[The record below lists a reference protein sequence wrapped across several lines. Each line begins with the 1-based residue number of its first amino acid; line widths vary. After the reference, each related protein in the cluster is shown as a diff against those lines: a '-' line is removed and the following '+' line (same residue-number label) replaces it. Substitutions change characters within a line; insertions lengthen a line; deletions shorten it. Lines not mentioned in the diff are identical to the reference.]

1 MTEKD
6 FVIVIGRQFGCGGR
20 EIGRMLAERLGVAYY
35 DKNLLAEAAK
45 AFGFDREVL
54 AGADEKRP
62 SFVRTFLGSSYGNT
76 SDFGCWGSLSPDALY
91 DVQSKVISRICEA
104 GPCVIV
110 GRTAD
115 YIARERPNLFSIFFH
130 APESHR
136 ARRIFMRR
144 DADNETEA
152 VKMARKAD
160 SKRESYYNYYTGRR
174 WGAASNYHL
183 SLDASLLST
192 EETVELIISFLKARA
207 AAGNK
212 NQGSI

>member
-6 FVIVIGRQFGCGGR
+6 FVIVIGRQFGSGGR
-20 EIGRMLAERLGVAYY
+20 EIGRRIAEKLGIPYF

-45 AFGFDREVL
+45 AFGFDKDVL
-54 AGADEKRP
+54 ADADEKRP
-62 SFVRTFLGSSYGNT
+62 SFIRTFLGSSYGNT

-91 DVQSKVISRICEA
+91 DVQSRVIGRICHA

-115 YIARERPNLFSIFFH
+115 YIALELTNLFSVFIH
-130 APESHR
+130 SPEAHR
-136 ARRIFMRR
+136 ARRIVMRN
-144 DADNETEA
+144 DAADEA
-152 VKMARKAD
+152 EAIRIAKKAD

-183 SLDASLLST
+183 SLDASMLSM
-192 EETVELIISFLKARA
+192 EETVDLIISFLKARA
-207 AAGNK
+207 AK
-212 NQGSI
+212 M

>member
-6 FVIVIGRQFGCGGR
+6 FVIVIGRQFGSGGR
-20 EIGRMLAERLGVAYY
+20 EIGRRIAEKLGIPYF

-45 AFGFDREVL
+45 AFGFDKDVL
-54 AGADEKRP
+54 ADADEKRP
-62 SFVRTFLGSSYGNT
+62 SFIRTVLGSSYGNT

-91 DVQSKVISRICEA
+91 DVQSRVIGRICHA

-115 YIARERPNLFSIFFH
+115 YIARELTNLFSVFIH
-130 APESHR
+130 SPEAHR
-136 ARRIFMRR
+136 ARRIVMRN
-144 DADNETEA
+144 DAADEA
-152 VKMARKAD
+152 EAIRIAKKAD

-183 SLDASLLST
+183 SLDASMLSM
-192 EETVELIISFLKARA
+192 EETVDLIISFLKARA
-207 AAGNK
+207 AK
-212 NQGSI
+212 M

>member
-6 FVIVIGRQFGCGGR
+6 FVIVIGRQFGSGGR
-20 EIGRMLAERLGVAYY
+20 EIGRRIAEKLGIPYF

-45 AFGFDREVL
+45 AFGFDKDVL
-54 AGADEKRP
+54 ADADEKRP
-62 SFVRTFLGSSYGNT
+62 SIIRTFLGSSYGNT

-91 DVQSKVISRICEA
+91 DVQSRVIGRICHA

-115 YIARERPNLFSIFFH
+115 YIARELTNLFSVFIH
-130 APESHR
+130 SPEAHR
-136 ARRIFMRR
+136 ARRIVMRN
-144 DADNETEA
+144 DAADEA
-152 VKMARKAD
+152 EAIRIAKKAD

-183 SLDASLLST
+183 SLDASMLSM
-192 EETVELIISFLKARA
+192 EETVDLIISFLKARA
-207 AAGNK
+207 AK
-212 NQGSI
+212 M

>member
-6 FVIVIGRQFGCGGR
+6 FVIVIGRQFGSGGR
-20 EIGRMLAERLGVAYY
+20 EIGRRIAEKLGIPYF

-45 AFGFDREVL
+45 AFGFDKDML
-54 AGADEKRP
+54 ADADEKRP
-62 SFVRTFLGSSYGNT
+62 SFIRTFLGSSYGNT

-91 DVQSKVISRICEA
+91 DVQSRVIGRICHA

-115 YIARERPNLFSIFFH
+115 YIARELTNLFSVFIH
-130 APESHR
+130 SPEAHR
-136 ARRIFMRR
+136 ARRIVMRN
-144 DADNETEA
+144 DAADEA
-152 VKMARKAD
+152 EAIRIAKKAD

-183 SLDASLLST
+183 SLDASMLSM
-192 EETVELIISFLKARA
+192 EETVDLIISFLKARA
-207 AAGNK
+207 AK
-212 NQGSI
+212 M

>member
-6 FVIVIGRQFGCGGR
+6 FVIVIGRQFGSGGR
-20 EIGRMLAERLGVAYY
+20 DIGRRIAEKLGIPYF

-45 AFGFDREVL
+45 AFGFDKDVL
-54 AGADEKRP
+54 ADADEKRP
-62 SFVRTFLGSSYGNT
+62 SFIRTFLGSSYGNT

-91 DVQSKVISRICEA
+91 DVQSRVIGRICHA

-115 YIARERPNLFSIFFH
+115 YIARELTNLFSVFIH
-130 APESHR
+130 SPEAHR
-136 ARRIFMRR
+136 ARRIVMRN
-144 DADNETEA
+144 DAADEA
-152 VKMARKAD
+152 EAIRIAKKAD

-183 SLDASLLST
+183 SLDASMLSM
-192 EETVELIISFLKARA
+192 EETVDLIISFLKARA
-207 AAGNK
+207 AK
-212 NQGSI
+212 M

>member
-6 FVIVIGRQFGCGGR
+6 FVIVIGRQFGSGGR
-20 EIGRMLAERLGVAYY
+20 EIGRRIAEKLGIPYF

-45 AFGFDREVL
+45 AFGFDKDVL
-54 AGADEKRP
+54 ADADEKRP
-62 SFVRTFLGSSYGNT
+62 SFIRTFLGSSYGNT

-91 DVQSKVISRICEA
+91 DVQSRVIGRICHA

-115 YIARERPNLFSIFFH
+115 YIARELTNLFSVFIH
-130 APESHR
+130 SPEAHR
-136 ARRIFMRR
+136 ARRIVMRN
-144 DADNETEA
+144 DAADEA
-152 VKMARKAD
+152 EAIRIAKKAD

-183 SLDASLLST
+183 SLDASMLSM
-192 EETVELIISFLKARA
+192 EETVDLIISFLKARA
-207 AAGNK
+207 AK
-212 NQGSI
+212 L

>member
-6 FVIVIGRQFGCGGR
+6 FVIVIGRQFGSGGR
-20 EIGRMLAERLGVAYY
+20 EIGRRIAEKLGIPYF

-45 AFGFDREVL
+45 AFGFDKDVL
-54 AGADEKRP
+54 ADADEKRP
-62 SFVRTFLGSSYGNT
+62 SFIRTFLGSSYGNT

-91 DVQSKVISRICEA
+91 DVQSRVIGRICHA

-115 YIARERPNLFSIFFH
+115 YIACELTNLFSVFIH
-130 APESHR
+130 SPEAHR
-136 ARRIFMRR
+136 ARRIVMRN
-144 DADNETEA
+144 DAADEA
-152 VKMARKAD
+152 EAIRIAKKAD

-183 SLDASLLST
+183 SLDASMLSM
-192 EETVELIISFLKARA
+192 EETVDLIISFLKARA
-207 AAGNK
+207 AK
-212 NQGSI
+212 M

>member
-6 FVIVIGRQFGCGGR
+6 FVIVIGRQFGSGGR
-20 EIGRMLAERLGVAYY
+20 EIGRRIAEKLGIPYF

-45 AFGFDREVL
+45 AFGFDKDVL
-54 AGADEKRP
+54 ADADEKRP
-62 SFVRTFLGSSYGNT
+62 SFIRTFLGSSYGNT

-91 DVQSKVISRICEA
+91 DVQSRVIGRICHA

-115 YIARERPNLFSIFFH
+115 YIARELTNLFSVFIH
-130 APESHR
+130 SPEAHR
-136 ARRIFMRR
+136 ARRIVMRN
-144 DADNETEA
+144 DAADEA
-152 VKMARKAD
+152 EAIRIAKKAD

-183 SLDASLLST
+183 SLDASMLSM
-192 EETVELIISFLKARA
+192 EETVDLIISFLEARA
-207 AAGNK
+207 AK
-212 NQGSI
+212 M

>member
-6 FVIVIGRQFGCGGR
+6 FVIVIGRQFGSGGR
-20 EIGRMLAERLGVAYY
+20 EIGRRIAEKLGIPYF

-45 AFGFDREVL
+45 AFGFDKDVL
-54 AGADEKRP
+54 ADAYEKRP
-62 SFVRTFLGSSYGNT
+62 SFIRTFLGSSYGNT

-91 DVQSKVISRICEA
+91 DVQSRVIGRICHA

-115 YIARERPNLFSIFFH
+115 YIARELTNLFSVFIH
-130 APESHR
+130 SPEAHR
-136 ARRIFMRR
+136 ARRIVMRN
-144 DADNETEA
+144 DAADEA
-152 VKMARKAD
+152 EAIRIAKKAD

-183 SLDASLLST
+183 SLDASMLSM
-192 EETVELIISFLKARA
+192 EETVDLIISFLKARA
-207 AAGNK
+207 AK
-212 NQGSI
+212 M

>member
-6 FVIVIGRQFGCGGR
+6 FVIVIGRQFGSGGR
-20 EIGRMLAERLGVAYY
+20 EIGRRIAEKLGIPYF

-45 AFGFDREVL
+45 AFRFDKDVL
-54 AGADEKRP
+54 ADAYEKRP
-62 SFVRTFLGSSYGNT
+62 SFIRTFLGSSYGNT

-91 DVQSKVISRICEA
+91 DVQSRVIGRICHA

-115 YIARERPNLFSIFFH
+115 YIARELTNLFSVFIH
-130 APESHR
+130 SPEAHR
-136 ARRIFMRR
+136 ARRIVMRN
-144 DADNETEA
+144 DAADEA
-152 VKMARKAD
+152 EAIRIAKKAD

-183 SLDASLLST
+183 SLDASMLSM
-192 EETVELIISFLKARA
+192 EETVDLIISFLKARA
-207 AAGNK
+207 AK
-212 NQGSI
+212 M

>member
-6 FVIVIGRQFGCGGR
+6 FVIVIGRQFGSGGR
-20 EIGRMLAERLGVAYY
+20 EIGRRIAEKLGIPYF

-45 AFGFDREVL
+45 AFGFDKDVL
-54 AGADEKRP
+54 ADADEKRP
-62 SFVRTFLGSSYGNT
+62 SFIRTFLGSSYGNT

-91 DVQSKVISRICEA
+91 DVQSRVIGRICHA

-115 YIARERPNLFSIFFH
+115 YIARELTNLFSFFIH
-130 APESHR
+130 SPEAHR
-136 ARRIFMRR
+136 ARRIVMRN
-144 DADNETEA
+144 DAADEA
-152 VKMARKAD
+152 EAIRIAKKAD

-183 SLDASLLST
+183 SLDASMLSM
-192 EETVELIISFLKARA
+192 EETVDLIISFLKARA
-207 AAGNK
+207 AK
-212 NQGSI
+212 M

>member
-6 FVIVIGRQFGCGGR
+6 FVIVIGRQFGSGGR
-20 EIGRMLAERLGVAYY
+20 EIGRRIAEKLGIPYF

-45 AFGFDREVL
+45 AFGFDKDVL
-54 AGADEKRP
+54 ADADEKRP
-62 SFVRTFLGSSYGNT
+62 SFIRTFLGSSYGNT

-91 DVQSKVISRICEA
+91 DVQSRVIGRICHA

-115 YIARERPNLFSIFFH
+115 YIARELTNLFSVFIH
-130 APESHR
+130 SPEAHR
-136 ARRIFMRR
+136 ARRIVMRN
-144 DADNETEA
+144 DAADEA
-152 VKMARKAD
+152 EAIRIAKKAD

-183 SLDASLLST
+183 SLDASMLSM
-192 EETVELIISFLKARA
+192 EETVDLIISFLKARA
-207 AAGNK
+207 AK
-212 NQGSI
+212 M

>member
-6 FVIVIGRQFGCGGR
+6 FVIVIGRQFGSGGR
-20 EIGRMLAERLGVAYY
+20 EIGRRIAEKLGIPYF

-45 AFGFDREVL
+45 AFGFDKDVL
-54 AGADEKRP
+54 ADADEKRP
-62 SFVRTFLGSSYGNT
+62 SFIRTFLGSSYGNT

-91 DVQSKVISRICEA
+91 DVQSRVIGRICHA

-115 YIARERPNLFSIFFH
+115 YIARELTNLFSVFIH
-130 APESHR
+130 SPEAHR
-136 ARRIFMRR
+136 ARRIVMRN
-144 DADNETEA
+144 DAADEA
-152 VKMARKAD
+152 EAIRIAKKAD

-183 SLDASLLST
+183 SLDASMLSMK
-192 EETVELIISFLKARA
+192 ETVDLIISFLKARA
-207 AAGNK
+207 AK
-212 NQGSI
+212 M

>member
-6 FVIVIGRQFGCGGR
+6 FVIVIGRQFGSGGR
-20 EIGRMLAERLGVAYY
+20 EIGRRIAEKLGIPYF

-45 AFGFDREVL
+45 AFGFDKDVL
-54 AGADEKRP
+54 ADADEKRP
-62 SFVRTFLGSSYGNT
+62 SFIRTFLGSSYGNT

-91 DVQSKVISRICEA
+91 DVQSRVIGHICHA

-115 YIARERPNLFSIFFH
+115 YIARELTNLFSVFIH
-130 APESHR
+130 SPEAHR
-136 ARRIFMRR
+136 ARRIVMRN
-144 DADNETEA
+144 DAADEA
-152 VKMARKAD
+152 EAIRIAKKAD

-183 SLDASLLST
+183 SLDASMLSM
-192 EETVELIISFLKARA
+192 EETVDLIISFLKARA
-207 AAGNK
+207 AK
-212 NQGSI
+212 M

>member
-6 FVIVIGRQFGCGGR
+6 FVIVIGRQFGSGGR
-20 EIGRMLAERLGVAYY
+20 EIGRRIAEKLGIPYF

-45 AFGFDREVL
+45 AFGFDKDVL
-54 AGADEKRP
+54 ADADEKRP
-62 SFVRTFLGSSYGNT
+62 SFIRTFLGSSYGNT

-91 DVQSKVISRICEA
+91 DVQSRVIGRICHV

-115 YIARERPNLFSIFFH
+115 YIARELTNLFSVFIH
-130 APESHR
+130 SPEAHR
-136 ARRIFMRR
+136 ARRIVMRN
-144 DADNETEA
+144 DAADEA
-152 VKMARKAD
+152 EAIRIAKKAD

-183 SLDASLLST
+183 SLDASMLSM
-192 EETVELIISFLKARA
+192 EETVDLIISFLKARA
-207 AAGNK
+207 AK
-212 NQGSI
+212 M

>member
-6 FVIVIGRQFGCGGR
+6 FVIVIGRQFGSGGR
-20 EIGRMLAERLGVAYY
+20 EIGRRIAEKLGIPYL

-45 AFGFDREVL
+45 AFGFDKDVL
-54 AGADEKRP
+54 ADADEKRP
-62 SFVRTFLGSSYGNT
+62 SFIRTFLGSSYGNT

-91 DVQSKVISRICEA
+91 DVQSRVIGRICHA

-115 YIARERPNLFSIFFH
+115 YIARELTNLFSVFIH
-130 APESHR
+130 SPEAHR
-136 ARRIFMRR
+136 ARRIVMRN
-144 DADNETEA
+144 DAADEA
-152 VKMARKAD
+152 EAIRIAKKAD

-183 SLDASLLST
+183 SLDASMLSM
-192 EETVELIISFLKARA
+192 EETVDLIISFLKARA
-207 AAGNK
+207 AK
-212 NQGSI
+212 M

>member
-6 FVIVIGRQFGCGGR
+6 FVIVIGRQFGSGGR
-20 EIGRMLAERLGVAYY
+20 EIGRRIAEKLGIPYF

-45 AFGFDREVL
+45 AFGFDKDVL
-54 AGADEKRP
+54 ADADEKRP
-62 SFVRTFLGSSYGNT
+62 SFIRTFLGSSYGNT

-91 DVQSKVISRICEA
+91 DVQSRVIGRICHA

-115 YIARERPNLFSIFFH
+115 YIASELTNLFSVFIH
-130 APESHR
+130 SPEAHR
-136 ARRIFMRR
+136 ARRIVMRN
-144 DADNETEA
+144 DAADEA
-152 VKMARKAD
+152 EAIRIAKKAD

-183 SLDASLLST
+183 SLDASMLSM
-192 EETVELIISFLKARA
+192 EETVDLIISFLKARA
-207 AAGNK
+207 AK
-212 NQGSI
+212 M

>member
-6 FVIVIGRQFGCGGR
+6 FVIVIGRQFGSGGR
-20 EIGRMLAERLGVAYY
+20 EIGRRIAEKLGIPYF

-45 AFGFDREVL
+45 AFGFDKDVL
-54 AGADEKRP
+54 ADADEKRP
-62 SFVRTFLGSSYGNT
+62 SFIRTFLGSSYGNT

-91 DVQSKVISRICEA
+91 DVQSQVIGRICHA

-115 YIARERPNLFSIFFH
+115 YIARELTNLFSVFIH
-130 APESHR
+130 SPEAHR
-136 ARRIFMRR
+136 ARRIVMRN
-144 DADNETEA
+144 DAADEA
-152 VKMARKAD
+152 EAIRIAKKAD

-183 SLDASLLST
+183 SLDASMLSM
-192 EETVELIISFLKARA
+192 EETVDLIISFLKARA
-207 AAGNK
+207 AK
-212 NQGSI
+212 M